1 MTIDDIAIFNRMS
14 ASETFR
20 SGKAFEPRSVD
31 RRYRAWDQKE
41 SGGMVRLDRCGGKN
55 SS

>member
-20 SGKAFEPRSVD
+20 SEMAFEPRSVD
-31 RRYRAWDQKE
+31 VVIAPGTKRNRAEW
-41 SGGMVRLDRCGGKN
+41 SAG
-55 SS
+55 

>member
-20 SGKAFEPRSVD
+20 PGKAFERRSVD
-31 RRYRAWDQKE
+31 VVIAPGIKRNRAEW
-41 SGGMVRLDRCGGKN
+41 SAG
-55 SS
+55 

>member
-20 SGKAFEPRSVD
+20 QGKAFERRSVD
-31 RRYRAWDQKE
+31 VVIAPGTKGNRAEW
-41 SGGMVRLDRCGGKN
+41 SAG
-55 SS
+55 

>member
-20 SGKAFEPRSVD
+20 QGKAFER
-31 RRYRAWDQKE
+31 
-41 SGGMVRLDRCGGKN
+41 
-55 SS
+55 